1 MVAVATPD
9 FLYCWGMEIL
19 DDNLVGNG
27 TGFRGDC
34 RKDANLFEVFIPFA
48 YFILRIL
55 KWCPRFLNLGVR
67 GLYNPIPLSIGS
79 I

>member
-34 RKDANLFEVFIPFA
+34 RKEANLFEVFIPFA
-48 YFILRIL
+48 YSSTQNFKMVSKILES
-55 KWCPRFLNLGVR
+55 WCTW
-67 GLYNPIPLSIGS
+67 PI
-79 I
+79 